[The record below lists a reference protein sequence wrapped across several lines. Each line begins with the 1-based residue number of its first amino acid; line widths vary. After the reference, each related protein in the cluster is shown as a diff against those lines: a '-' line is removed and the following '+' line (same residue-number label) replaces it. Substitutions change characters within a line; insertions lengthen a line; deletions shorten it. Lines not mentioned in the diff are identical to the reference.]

1 MGPGEGAHPCSSSA
15 EEEESRRAP
24 AQPVPTT
31 TWADAAPTQMP
42 AQGSGACPSPACL
55 PLRRNYALS
64 SVPELSPFP
73 PNTRDCCPSPVGMSQ
88 PGEGSREQ
96 GCPRMTLPGSEALGS
111 PGPSLPAA
119 HLLGSE
125 RPARGVTRLLGWL
138 RRELSHRE
146 AGWKG
151 RHVAAGAACLR
162 RRKQE
167 GCCSR
172 AAEVSG
178 SSAVGPPP
186 GAGAPLGA
194 GLAEAPC

>member
-1 MGPGEGAHPCSSSA
+1 MDTCTWDRGLELTSPSSLLPSA

-24 AQPVPTT
+24 PQPGPTT

-55 PLRRNYALS
+55 PLGGNYVLS

-73 PNTRDCCPSPVGMSQ
+73 ALSSSHLTPRIAIPALMACPSPAGVSQ
-88 PGEGSREQ
+88 PGEASREQ
-96 GCPRMTLPGSEALGS
+96 GCPRTTLSGSKALGS

-125 RPARGVTRLLGWL
+125 RQARGVTRLPRWL
-138 RRELSHRE
+138 QPELSHRE

-151 RHVAAGAACLR
+151 RHVAAGAACLP

-172 AAEVSG
+172 AA
-178 SSAVGPPP
+178 
-186 GAGAPLGA
+186 
-194 GLAEAPC
+194 